1 MLCAVTAICALFTT
15 TASAQSPE
23 PRIVGGSSA
32 SISTYPWQAAV
43 VISPAK
49 AGGSAFNRQFC
60 GGSLLTS
67 RIVITAG
74 HCVWDTD
81 PDPPCFLVCS
91 TEALHL
97 DPDDVDVVL
106 GRTTLSDTSQ
116 GAEVPVIGVYTNPS
130 FQIHSGVDGVP
141 NNDISYLVLAS
152 ASGQQQI
159 KIPGTDEGAL
169 WDAGSPAEITGWG
182 SITNQNGN
190 HVNDLRAASVSI
202 FADATCGGAYP
213 GDFNAN
219 SMLCAG
225 VQGGGVDSC
234 AGDSGGPLQAPV
246 QGGGYRLV
254 GITSYGQGCGQPGFP
269 GVYTRVAG
277 PLRSQIQTDVNN
289 LDGAFGLPGEPIFG
303 SGAKAVDEPQGAP
316 AAGTTAKARPFAKCK
331 RIKDKRKRHRCIK
344 RIRKKI
350 KAKKH

>member
-1 MLCAVTAICALFTT
+1 VCAIAAICLLA
-15 TASAQSPE
+15 AQVANAQSPE
-23 PRIVGGSSA
+23 PRIVGGSNA

-81 PDPPCFLVCS
+81 PDPPCFLVCT
-91 TEALHL
+91 TEQLHL

-116 GAEVPVIGVYTNPS
+116 GAEQSVIGVYTNPS
-130 FQIHSGVDGVP
+130 FQIQSGADGVP
-141 NNDISYLVLAS
+141 NNDISYLVLGS

-159 KIPGTDEGAL
+159 KIAGTDEGEL
-169 WDAGSPAEITGWG
+169 WDSGSPAEISGWG
-182 SITNQNGN
+182 STTTPNGN

-202 FADATCGGAYP
+202 FPDASCGAAYP

-219 SMLCAG
+219 TMICAG
-225 VQGGGVDSC
+225 ASGGGVDTC
-234 AGDSGGPLQAPV
+234 AGDSGGPLQTPV

-254 GITSYGQGCGQPGFP
+254 GVTSYGEGCGQAGKP

-277 PLRSQIQTDVNN
+277 PLRSQIQTDVAN

-303 SGAKAVDEPQGAP
+303 SGAKAVDAPQGSP
-316 AAGTTAKARPFAKCK
+316 AATSAKARPFAKCK
-331 RIKDKRKRHRCIK
+331 RIHNKHKRHRCIK
-344 RIRKKI
+344 KVRRKLN
-350 KAKKH
+350 KKS